1 MRILPKYF
9 RGKLPLTLP
18 LALEECFVSNSER
31 SKSFI
36 YKKFYGYLMAIAL
49 RYVKD
54 EMEAEDIVNES
65 FIKIFRKLPEFCFDK
80 DETIAEK
87 MLKSW
92 MGRITANTSIDK
104 LRTKKDTVAIDDL
117 NEADLKKHT
126 VTVATTLEENDILNL
141 LNDLPTIQ
149 KSIFNLYEIDGYSHE
164 EIGEMLNIPVSTS
177 RTYLTRAKAKLRKLY
192 TAQFDNEININHS

>member
-1 MRILPKYF
+1 
-9 RGKLPLTLP
+9 
-18 LALEECFVSNSER
+18 
-31 SKSFI
+31 
-36 YKKFYGYLMAIAL
+36 MAIAL